1 MGSSKTIGT
10 AEQAAAVDDVM
21 ADMDTD
27 MVEKV
32 HDENKP
38 MDVEA
43 PVESDA
49 AVLGSI
55 KERLGD
61 LLHNLK
67 DLEKLK
73 ENVLEKRTEEG
84 RERDAPFPE
93 EPIAEDAPFPEEP
106 IAEDAPFQ
114 GEPIAEDVPVPKEP
128 IAEDAPV
135 P

>member
-1 MGSSKTIGT
+1 MMMVMMATALVSSKTIGT

-21 ADMDTD
+21 ADMDSD
-27 MVEKV
+27 MVEKA

-38 MDVEA
+38 MDIEA

-73 ENVLEKRTEEG
+73 ENVLEKRTDEG
-84 RERDAPFPE
+84 RGRFPE
-93 EPIAEDAPFPEEP
+93 EPIAEDAPFPE
-106 IAEDAPFQ
+106 
-114 GEPIAEDVPVPKEP
+114 
-128 IAEDAPV
+128 
-135 P
+135 